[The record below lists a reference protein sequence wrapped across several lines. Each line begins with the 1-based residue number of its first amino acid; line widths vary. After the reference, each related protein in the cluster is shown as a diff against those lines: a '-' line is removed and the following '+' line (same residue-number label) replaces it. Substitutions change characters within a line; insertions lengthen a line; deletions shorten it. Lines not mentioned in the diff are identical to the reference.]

1 MVTQKP
7 SGTLKP
13 ARSSTP
19 RFTAL
24 PPARDLSR
32 QSVRDWRRVRL
43 WAVFEGGRRRRRSRD
58 ASRDIG
64 VDGVVEWLGM
74 SEW

>member
-1 MVTQKP
+1 MS
-7 SGTLKP
+7 SG
-13 ARSSTP
+13 R
-19 RFTAL
+19 
-24 PPARDLSR
+24 
-32 QSVRDWRRVRL
+32 RDWRRVRL